1 MKVDDLIKELEKIE
15 EEYGN
20 IEVKVQYRDDGG
32 PYAGCDEPEI
42 YVKDEDNEKKVT
54 L

>member
-1 MKVDDLIKELEKIE
+1 MKVDDLIKELEKIK

-20 IEVKVQYRDDGG
+20 IEVKVQYRDDG
-32 PYAGCDEPEI
+32 PYAGCGEPEI
-42 YVKDEDNEKKVT
+42 YVKDEEKNVT